1 MCEEIKLEPCPF
13 CGSDAKLCEPARI
26 GEHWHVATVE
36 CNGCFAQ
43 VIAAGNE
50 IKTTEAAIE
59 SVIEAWNSRTIDI
72 GKLSAIA
79 QRLDTLGKASKVRLV
94 DVSVLAAE
102 IRKAVGE

>member
-1 MCEEIKLEPCPF
+1 MRNPTRGIYELRKI
-13 CGSDAKLCEPARI
+13 
-26 GEHWHVATVE
+26 
-36 CNGCFAQ
+36 AQ

-50 IKTTEAAIE
+50 IKTKEAAIE

>member
-1 MCEEIKLEPCPF
+1 MSEIELKPCPF
-13 CGSDAKLCEPARI
+13 CGSDAKLIEPARI
-26 GEHWHVATVE
+26 GEHWHVASVE

-43 VIAAGNE
+43 ITAGGNE
-50 IKTTEAAIE
+50 IRTPEAAIE
-59 SVIEAWNSRTIDI
+59 SVVEAWNDRTVDMDQ
-72 GKLSAIA
+72 LNAIA

>member
-1 MCEEIKLEPCPF
+1 MSEIELKPCPF
-13 CGSDAKLCEPARI
+13 CGRDAKLCEPAHI

-50 IKTTEAAIE
+50 IKTKEAAIE